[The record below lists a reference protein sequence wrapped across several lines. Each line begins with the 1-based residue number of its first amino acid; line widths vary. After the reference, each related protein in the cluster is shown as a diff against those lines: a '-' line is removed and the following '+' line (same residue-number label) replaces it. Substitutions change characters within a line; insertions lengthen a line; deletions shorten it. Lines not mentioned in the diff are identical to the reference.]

1 MLTSPPA
8 ARGFL
13 VAVVVAF
20 VLPGVTSTSCDSETH
35 SSDDGSLLATWSRQH
50 RSLGRAE
57 EPRASQSTGCKGR
70 RPLGLASSGGGF
82 RAMWNSVAV
91 TRAMGAI
98 GYWPAVTH
106 LSSVSGSSWFSSQLA
121 FSREYFLNATAAE
134 GSWGL
139 IDYIRHYGARIDA
152 VISSG
157 KIADDLGPTGEGPCS
172 VVEPLWKDALKT
184 IAEDLNL
191 PVLNWLE
198 FITAIFNPFIED
210 FGSATYATAE
220 RQGLLNVTLMQCV
233 SIPPTAWSAK
243 NGEPTNLELEM
254 QGNPLN
260 YSIPAC
266 YIAPSS
272 PKEAS
277 DWLFFPKS
285 PLTVKQTGAEL
296 MLPRDPRIATITAA
310 SSAAE
315 GFAGSKTLASQN
327 LQNISSFLAL
337 FLEQCLPANLQ
348 NLGVPAD
355 GSVQA
360 KYPTYRLI
368 DGGYTESTSAAF
380 NLGKMQAD
388 CRAGKVDCS
397 RGKRLMI
404 VGHMKRKAFPVLFS
418 EPGVKPGQPS
428 LEAGSIGAAFPGN
441 LAPMPTIFREQF
453 SELQNISGGWKEY
466 IPGPKNIGTNHN
478 SSRYFM
484 GNLTTVNNSWF
495 NVIGNDTV
503 EVVLI
508 EPSQMDVDTLQTPKP
523 NGNFIDDLV
532 GKLVRDKFG
541 DTNLP
546 QEVEYG
552 PTNVL
557 QESSLRHIFKQ
568 PDFARFFSD

>member
-20 VLPGVTSTSCDSETH
+20 VLPGVTSTSCDSETC

-57 EPRASQSTGCKGR
+57 EARVASQCTQSNGCKRR

-91 TRAMGAI
+91 TRAMGAT
-98 GYWPAVTH
+98 GYLPAVTH
-106 LSSVSGSSWFSSQLA
+106 LSSVSGSSWFSSQFT
-121 FSREYFLNATAAE
+121 FSREFFLNATAAE
-134 GSWGL
+134 GSWSL
-139 IDYIRHYGARIDA
+139 IDYIRHWGARYDA

-157 KIADDLGPTGEGPCS
+157 KIADDLGPSGEGLCS
-172 VVEPLWKDALKT
+172 VVEPLWKDALKLFT
-184 IAEDLNL
+184 EELNL

-198 FITAIFNPFIED
+198 FITGFLNPFIED

-220 RQGLLNVTLMQCV
+220 RHGLLNVTLMQCV

-266 YIAPSS
+266 YVAPGSH
-272 PKEAS
+272 KEAS
-277 DWLFFPKS
+277 DWLLFPKS

-327 LQNISSFLAL
+327 LHNASSYLAS

-348 NLGVPAD
+348 NLAVPAD
-355 GSVQA
+355 GSVEA

-388 CRAGKVDCS
+388 CRAGRVDCS

-418 EPGVKPGQPS
+418 QPGTKPGQPS

-441 LAPMPTIFREQF
+441 LAPMPTIFKEQF
-453 SELQNISGGWKEY
+453 HEVHWKEY
-466 IPGPKNIGTNHN
+466 IPAPLNILTNHTSSQYFIGT
-478 SSRYFM
+478 
-484 GNLTTVNNSWF
+484 LTTVNNSWF
-495 NVIGNDTV
+495 NVIGDDHV
-503 EVVLI
+503 EVALI
-508 EPSQMDVDTLQTPKP
+508 EPSQEEVDTLQTP
-523 NGNFIDDLV
+523 NARNFIDALV
-532 GKLVRDKFG
+532 GKLVRGKFS
-541 DTNLP
+541 DTDLP

-552 PTNVL
+552 PTNAL
-557 QESSLRHIFKQ
+557 QESSLRQLFKQ
-568 PDFARFFSD
+568 PEFTRFFSD